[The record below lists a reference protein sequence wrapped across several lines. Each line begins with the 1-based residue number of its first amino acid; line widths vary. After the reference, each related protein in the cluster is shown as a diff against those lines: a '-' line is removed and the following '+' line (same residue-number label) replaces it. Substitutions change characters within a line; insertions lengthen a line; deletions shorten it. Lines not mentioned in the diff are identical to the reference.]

1 MPGSSPFG
9 GPAGAG
15 RANASA
21 GSAIA
26 LPPSIG
32 APTEHAETTPES
44 PPPPGGA
51 FPGLDAYAPPD
62 PALIAFL
69 DAHRTGERFVLAT
82 ANSMS
87 AAPLIIEQS
96 APVAAL
102 GGFIG
107 QDPIL
112 SVERLRG
119 MVEAGEVRFFLVPDP
134 GRVSLLTTM
143 VGVFGS
149 LTGEDGPRLP
159 NFGPPAQDTAPLPGG
174 QDPAEF
180 LRLFLTDNIRWIA
193 KTCDPVPSER
203 WQTPGRAAAN
213 PLTGLEMLYDC
224 GALRR

>member
-1 MPGSSPFG
+1 MDAPTHRREARSRFPLRL
-9 GPAGAG
+9 AG
-15 RANASA
+15 
-21 GSAIA
+21 
-26 LPPSIG
+26 
-32 APTEHAETTPES
+32 PTEHAETTPES
-44 PPPPGGA
+44 TPPPGGA

-69 DAHRTGERFVLAT
+69 DANRTGERFVLAT

-134 GRVSLLTTM
+134 GRVGLLTAM

-159 NFGPPAQDTAPLPGG
+159 NFGPPVEDTPPLPGG
-174 QDPAEF
+174 QDPAAF
-180 LRLFLTDNIRWIA
+180 LRLFLTDNVRWIA
-193 KTCDPVPSER
+193 EPATPSR
-203 WQTPGRAAAN
+203 ASGGRRQAE
-213 PLTGLEMLYDC
+213 PPPI
-224 GALRR
+224 R